1 MGFDASD
8 LEAVGSARPVAVEL
22 AGGPLVY
29 TALVTEVEEDGLVT
43 LGIPAGSWT
52 DADGSWGPEAFG
64 PSVTVDTRA
73 PVIQGEVFE
82 TGELRTGTEPG
93 KAGAVVFYEASLS
106 GSQAMRVGPAAAPEE
121 EIECVPASGSFF
133 PIGSSTVDCTATD
146 PSGNTATTSFTV
158 SILAAEAGE
167 PGDDEPGD
175 ELGDEEESGD
185 EELPETGASTG
196 GAGLRALALLGVGAG
211 LVLVRRRVE
220 A

>member
-22 AGGPLVY
+22 AGGLLVY

-93 KAGAVVFYEASLS
+93 KA
-106 GSQAMRVGPAAAPEE
+106 
-121 EIECVPASGSFF
+121 
-133 PIGSSTVDCTATD
+133 
-146 PSGNTATTSFTV
+146 
-158 SILAAEAGE
+158 EAGE

-175 ELGDEEESGD
+175 EPGDEEESGD

-196 GAGLRALALLGVGAG
+196 GAGLWALALLGVGAG